1 MKKISASVIFVF
13 LFSASYI
20 CWGQINTA
28 SLTGLVTD
36 SSGAVMPEATVTLTN
51 TATNVSQ
58 STTTS
63 NVGYYIFPVV
73 QVGNYSLKVQKSG
86 FQTATSDLILDV
98 GQRGR
103 LDVPLKP
110 GGGTETVTVQG
121 DQVLLQTQE
130 AAPGSVI
137 ENAIIRDVPLSARNW
152 DDLLVQVA
160 GVQADRYTEQG
171 GGTASRR
178 TGGMNVHGVRSLANN
193 FVLDG
198 VDDNS
203 ISENVQELTTQSVR
217 PSVDAIQEF
226 RVSTDPYNA
235 ENGRAGGAL
244 VSVTTKSGTNGFHGV
259 AYEFLRNKIFDA
271 NDFFLNRAG
280 KPRPAHVQNQFG
292 ANLGGPVLK
301 NKMFFFFNYEGSRN
315 RLGTTRLTNVP
326 TANER
331 IGDFSSAAAMAN
343 GIKGGAYS
351 PLVDNVGNCM
361 GKGVAFPN
369 NQIPTRCLDP
379 VALKILNLVPG
390 PNTVP
395 ASGALDISNF
405 IRVPKIQDDGNSYV
419 GRVDYNLN
427 SANNVFVRYTL
438 NHRFRY
444 VPGAFGGIVDG
455 TGTSAFG
462 RLTMNSQ
469 GSAIGWTS
477 VISPTLVNDVHI
489 GWNRNYSV
497 ATQDP
502 FELNKASDF
511 VPGTPT
517 GALFDGGLPGI
528 VIQGRGGTP
537 VIADGSGLGRLGSP
551 DFLPKSQITNQ
562 FEWADSATLSHG
574 THEFKVGIDAHLP
587 MRNIFIDVPSLRGTI
602 TFDGQRSGIGLADF
616 LLGYPSAVALSN
628 PNRVDQRI
636 WMLSEFAQDSWK
648 MDPKLTLTLGLRY
661 DYATWPHDGANRMT
675 NLDPTT
681 GQTFTTANSP
691 YGNGLISPDRNNF
704 APRVGAIYQLTPN
717 TVIRSG
723 YGRFYQLF
731 DRNGSEDQLSENL
744 PWLVNNNVSATDK
757 TTTANGMIL
766 ANGFNLSLDPNSVDR
781 TKVRVRAIDV
791 HAQMPQVDQWNLG
804 IQHMLP
810 GNVVLTTDY
819 VGTKG
824 TYLAALLNLNQQF
837 FTAQGAPTGVIP
849 FPALGP
855 VEFRS
860 NVANSSYNGLE
871 MTAEKRYGN
880 GMSLHAAYTYS
891 HSIDNA
897 AEQLFSGGSNS
908 FMQNSR
914 DFTQQR
920 GSSDFDVRH
929 RLVFSYVFES
939 PFGPG
944 RKMLQ
949 SGIVSQVLRG
959 WRLSGLTAL
968 HSGRPFTMF
977 DAANNSAVSNRG
989 GLGNAV
995 ADCNGGNGSLPRD
1008 QQSVTRFFDT
1018 TQFAAPPA
1026 PRVLGNC
1033 RRNSLEGP
1041 NYSDVDF
1048 ALARSFN
1055 YFGNEQRSLE
1065 FRWEV
1070 FNALNTPQFGLPVH
1084 DVSNSSNGQITSLA
1098 GDPRVMQFALKF
1110 YF

>member
-1 MKKISASVIFVF
+1 MKGILAIAALLS
-13 LFSASYI
+13 FSCLGLA
-20 CWGQINTA
+20 QVNTA

-36 SSGAVMPEATVTLTN
+36 SSGAVVPDAAVTLTN
-51 TATNVSQ
+51 TDTNISQ
-58 STTTS
+58 TVNTS
-63 NVGYYIFPVV
+63 NVGYYVFPVLP
-73 QVGNYSLKVQKSG
+73 VGNYSLKIQKTG
-86 FQTATSDLILDV
+86 FQTGASDIRLDV

-103 LDVPLKP
+103 LDVQLKP
-110 GGGTETVTVQG
+110 GGATETVNVEAS
-121 DQVLLQTQE
+121 QVLLQTQE
-130 AAPGSVI
+130 AAPGTVI

-171 GGTASRR
+171 GGTASGR

-235 ENGRAGGAL
+235 ENGRAGGAM
-244 VSVTTKSGTNGFHGV
+244 VSVTTKSGSNQFHGV
-259 AYEFLRNKIFDA
+259 AYEFLRNKVFDA

-280 KPRPAHVQNQFG
+280 KARPAHVQNQFG
-292 ANLGGPVLK
+292 GAAGGPVIK
-301 NKMFFFFNYEGSRN
+301 NKLFFFFNYEGGRN

-326 TANER
+326 TASER
-331 IGDFSSAAAMAN
+331 IGDFSNAAAVAN

-351 PLVDNVGNCM
+351 KLVDNVGNCM

-369 NQIPTRCLDP
+369 NQIPSRCLDP
-379 VALKILNLVPG
+379 VAVKILGLVPL

-395 ASGALDISNF
+395 TSGALDISNF
-405 IRVPKIQDDGNSYV
+405 IRVPKIQDDANSYI
-419 GRVDYNLN
+419 GRADYNL
-427 SANNVFVRYTL
+427 SSTNNIFVRYTSTR
-438 NHRFRY
+438 RFRY

-462 RLTMNSQ
+462 RLTMNADSA
-469 GSAIGWTS
+469 AIGWTS
-477 VISPTLVNDVHI
+477 VISSTLVNDMHI

-497 ATQDP
+497 GSQDP
-502 FELNKASDF
+502 FGLNKASDY
-511 VPGTPT
+511 VPGAPA

-562 FEWADSATLSHG
+562 FEWIDSSTLSRG
-574 THEFKVGIDAHLP
+574 KHEFKLGVDAHVP
-587 MRNIFIDVPSLRGTI
+587 MRNIFLDVPSLRGTI

-628 PNRVDQRI
+628 PERVDQRI
-636 WMLSEFAQDSWK
+636 WMLSEFGQDSWK
-648 MDPKLTLTLGLRY
+648 IFPRLTLNLGLRY
-661 DYATWPHDGANRMT
+661 DYATWPHDAANRMS
-675 NLDPTT
+675 NLDTAT
-681 GQTFTTANSP
+681 GQTFTSANSP
-691 YGNGLISPDRNNF
+691 VGGALIEPDKNNF
-704 APRVGAIYQLTPN
+704 APRLGLVFQAAPN
-717 TVIRSG
+717 TVIRTG

-731 DRNGSEDQLSENL
+731 DRNGSEDQLALNL
-744 PWLVNNNVSATDK
+744 PFLVNNNVSATS
-757 TTTANGMIL
+757 TSTTANNMIL
-766 ANGFNLSLDPNSVDR
+766 ANGFNLSLDPNLVDR
-781 TKVRVRAIDV
+781 TKVRVRAIDD
-791 HAQMPQVDQWNLG
+791 HAQMPQLDQWNVGL
-804 IQHMLP
+804 QHMLP
-810 GNVVLTTDY
+810 HDLVVTADY

-837 FTAQGAPTGVIP
+837 FTAGGVPTGIIP
-849 FPALGP
+849 YPALGP
-855 VEFRS
+855 IEFRA
-860 NVANSSYNGLE
+860 NVANSSYHGLE
-871 MTAEKRYGN
+871 ISAEKRYAH
-880 GMSLHAAYTYS
+880 GMSFHAAYTYS

-908 FMQNSR
+908 FMQNAR

-944 RKMLQ
+944 HAMLT
-949 SGIVSQVLRG
+949 SGPLSQVLRG
-959 WRLSGLTAL
+959 WRLSGLTSL
-968 HSGRPFTMF
+968 HTGRPFTMF
-977 DAANNSAVSNRG
+977 NAANNSVVSNRG

-995 ADCNGGNGSLPRD
+995 ADCNGDGALPRD

-1018 TQFAAPPA
+1018 SLFSAPPA

-1033 RRNSLEGP
+1033 RRNSVVGP

-1048 ALARSFN
+1048 ALARTFHYLGGEQHSF
-1055 YFGNEQRSLE
+1055 E

-1084 DVSNSSNGQITSLA
+1084 DVSNSSVGQITSLA
-1098 GDPRVMQFALKF
+1098 GDPRVMQFALKI

>member
-1 MKKISASVIFVF
+1 MKRLCVRLAFALLLSTAYLAAQV
-13 LFSASYI
+13 
-20 CWGQINTA
+20 NTA

-36 SSGAVMPEATVTLTN
+36 SSGAVLPEAAVTLTN
-51 TATNVSQ
+51 TDTNVSQ
-58 STTTS
+58 SATTS
-63 NVGYYIFPVV
+63 SVGYYSFPVV
-73 QVGNYSLKVQKSG
+73 PVGNYSLKVQKSG
-86 FQTATSDLILDV
+86 FQTTTSDVRLEV

-103 LDVPLKP
+103 LDLSLKP
-110 GGGTETVTVQG
+110 GGGTEVVTVQG
-121 DQVLLQTQE
+121 EQVLLQTQE
-130 AAPGSVI
+130 AAPGTVI
-137 ENAIIRDVPLSARNW
+137 ENTIIRDVPLNARNW
-152 DDLLVQVA
+152 DDLIVQVA
-160 GVQADRYTEQG
+160 GVQGDRYTEQG
-171 GGTASRR
+171 GGTAAGR

-226 RVSTDPYNA
+226 KVSTDPYSA
-235 ENGRAGGAL
+235 ENGRAGGAM
-244 VSVTTKSGTNGFHGV
+244 VSVTTKGGSNQFHGA
-259 AYEFLRNKIFDA
+259 AYEFLRNKVFDA

-292 ANLGGPVLK
+292 AAVGGPVIK

-331 IGDFSSAAAMAN
+331 IGDFSTAAAVAN
-343 GIKGGAYS
+343 RISGGAYAT
-351 PLVDNVGNCM
+351 LVDRVGRCM
-361 GKGVAFPN
+361 GAGVAFPN
-369 NQIPTRCLDP
+369 NQIPSRCLDP
-379 VALKILNLVPG
+379 VAVKILGLVPG

-405 IRVPKIQDDGNSYV
+405 IRVPKIEDDGNSYI
-419 GRVDYNLN
+419 GRADYNVS
-427 SANNVFVRYTL
+427 SANNVFVRYTSTRRS
-438 NHRFRY
+438 RF

-462 RLTMNSQ
+462 RLTMNADAA
-469 GSAIGWTS
+469 AIGWTS
-477 VISPTLVNDVHI
+477 VISPTIVNDMHV

-502 FELNKASDF
+502 FGLNKASDF
-511 VPGTPT
+511 VPGAPS

-528 VIQGRGGTP
+528 VINGRGGTP
-537 VIADGSGLGRLGSP
+537 TIADGSGLGRLGSP

-562 FEWADSATLSHG
+562 FEWVDTATLSRG
-574 THEFKVGIDAHLP
+574 THEFKVGIDAHVP
-587 MRNIFIDVPSLRGTI
+587 MRNIFLDVPSLRGTL

-616 LLGYPSAVALSN
+616 LLGYPSAAALSN
-628 PNRVDQRI
+628 PARVDQRI

-648 MDPKLTLTLGLRY
+648 IWPKLTLNLGLRY
-661 DYATWPHDGANRMT
+661 DYATWPHDGANRMS
-675 NLDPTT
+675 NLDPST
-681 GQTFTTANSP
+681 GQTFTAANSP
-691 YGNGLISPDRNNF
+691 VGDYLIAPDRNNF
-704 APRVGAIYQLTPN
+704 APRVGVVYQLNPN
-717 TVIRSG
+717 TVVRSG
-723 YGRFYQLF
+723 YGRFYQVF
-731 DRNGSEDQLSENL
+731 DRNGSEDQLALNL
-744 PWLVNNNVSATDK
+744 PFLVNNNVSATS
-757 TTTANGMIL
+757 TSTTANNIIL

-781 TKVRVRAIDV
+781 TKVRVRAIDP
-791 HAQMPQVDQWNLG
+791 HAQMPQIDQWNLG
-804 IQHMLP
+804 VQRMLP
-810 GNVVLTTDY
+810 GNVVLTADY

-837 FTAQGAPTGVIP
+837 FTAQGAPTGVVP

-871 MTAEKRYGN
+871 FTAEKRYARGI
-880 GMSLHAAYTYS
+880 SFHAAYTYS

-908 FMQNSR
+908 FMQNAR

-920 GSSDFDVRH
+920 GSSDFDVRQ
-929 RLVFSYVFES
+929 RLVFSYVFEA

-944 RKMLQ
+944 HTMFQ
-949 SGIVSQVLRG
+949 SGPVSHILRG
-959 WRLSGLTAL
+959 WRLSGLTSL
-968 HSGRPFTMF
+968 HTGRPFTVF
-977 DAANNSAVSNRG
+977 NAANNSAVSNRG

-995 ADCNGGNGSLPRD
+995 ADCNGDAQLPRD
-1008 QQSVTRFFDT
+1008 QRLVTKFFDT
-1018 TQFAAPPA
+1018 SKFSAPGA

-1033 RRNSLEGP
+1033 RRNTVEGP

-1048 ALARSFN
+1048 ALARNFN

-1070 FNALNTPQFGLPVH
+1070 FNALNTPQFGIPVH
-1084 DVSNSSNGQITSLA
+1084 DVGNSSFGQITSLA

-1110 YF
+1110 TF

>member
-1 MKKISASVIFVF
+1 MKRTSALAV
-13 LFSASYI
+13 LLLASCVCI
-20 CWGQINTA
+20 AQINTA

-36 SSGAVMPEATVTLTN
+36 SSGAVVPDASVTLTN
-51 TATNVSQ
+51 TDTNVSQ
-58 STTTS
+58 TAATS
-63 NVGYYIFPVV
+63 NVGYYVFPVV
-73 QVGNYSLKVQKSG
+73 QVGHYSLKVQKSG
-86 FQTATSDLILDV
+86 FQTAISEVRLDV

-103 LDVPLKP
+103 LDVPLKA
-110 GGGTETVTVQG
+110 GGATETVTVQG

-171 GGTASRR
+171 GGTAAGR

-203 ISENVQELTTQSVR
+203 ISENVQELTTQAVR

-226 RVSTDPYNA
+226 RVSTDPYSA
-235 ENGRAGGAL
+235 ENGRAGGAM
-244 VSVTTKSGTNGFHGV
+244 VSVTTKSGNNQFHGV

-292 ANLGGPVLK
+292 AAVGGPVIK
-301 NKMFFFFNYEGSRN
+301 NKIFFFFNYEGSRN

-331 IGDFSSAAAMAN
+331 IGDFSTAAALAN
-343 GIKGGAYS
+343 NIKGGAYA
-351 PLVDNVGNCM
+351 PLVDRVGKCM
-361 GKGVAFPN
+361 GPGVAFPN
-369 NQIPTRCLDP
+369 NQIPSSCLDP
-379 VALKILNLVPG
+379 VAVKILGLVPL
-390 PNTVP
+390 PNTTP
-395 ASGALDISNF
+395 TSGALDISNF
-405 IRVPKIQDDGNSYV
+405 IRVPKIQDDANSYI
-419 GRVDYNLN
+419 GRADYNVS
-427 SANNVFVRYTL
+427 SANNVFVRYSSTR
-438 NHRFRY
+438 RFRY
-444 VPGAFGGIVDG
+444 VPGAFGGIIDG

-462 RLTMNSQ
+462 RLTMNADSA
-469 GSAIGWTS
+469 AIGWTS
-477 VISPTLVNDVHI
+477 VISSNLVNDMHV
-489 GWNRNYSV
+489 GWSRNYSV
-497 ATQDP
+497 GTQDP
-502 FELNKASDF
+502 FGQNKASDF

-517 GALFDGGLPGI
+517 GSLFDGGLPGI

-537 VIADGSGLGRLGSP
+537 VVADGSGLGRLGSP

-562 FEWADSATLSHG
+562 FEWIDSATLSRG
-574 THEFKVGIDAHLP
+574 THEFKLGVDAHVP
-587 MRNIFIDVPSLRGTI
+587 MRDIFLDVPSLRGTI

-628 PNRVDQRI
+628 PERIDQRI
-636 WMLSEFAQDSWK
+636 WMLSEFGQDTWK
-648 MDPKLTLTLGLRY
+648 IFPRLTLDLGLRY
-661 DYATWPHDGANRMT
+661 DYATWPHDASGHMT
-675 NLDPTT
+675 NLDTGT
-681 GQTFTTANSP
+681 GQTFTPANSP
-691 YGNGLISPDRNNF
+691 VGDYLIAPDRNNF
-704 APRVGAIYQLTPN
+704 APRVGVVFQAAPN
-717 TVIRSG
+717 TVIRTG
-723 YGRFYQLF
+723 YGRFYQVV
-731 DRNGSEDQLSENL
+731 DRNGSEDQLGLNL
-744 PWLVNNNVSATDK
+744 PFLVNNNVSATS
-757 TTTANGMIL
+757 TGTTANNMIL
-766 ANGFNLSLDPNSVDR
+766 ANGFNLSLDPNTVDR
-781 TKVRVRAIDV
+781 TKVRVRAIDD
-791 HAQMPQVDQWNLG
+791 HAQMPEIDQWNLG
-804 IQHMLP
+804 IQRMLP
-810 GNVVLTTDY
+810 GDMVVTADY

-837 FTAQGAPTGVIP
+837 FTAAGAATGVVP
-849 FPALGP
+849 YPALGP
-855 VEFRS
+855 VEFRA

-871 MTAEKRYGN
+871 ITAEKRYRH

-908 FMQNSR
+908 FMQNAR

-944 RKMLQ
+944 HTMLA
-949 SGIVSQVLRG
+949 SGFLSQILRG
-959 WRLSGLTAL
+959 WRLSGLTSL
-968 HSGRPFTMF
+968 HTGRPFTIF
-977 DAANNSAVSNRG
+977 DAANNSAVGNRG

-995 ADCNGGNGSLPRD
+995 ADCNGNGGLPGD

-1033 RRNSLEGP
+1033 RRNSVEGP

-1070 FNALNTPQFGLPVH
+1070 FNALNTPQFGLPSH
-1084 DVSNSSNGQITSLA
+1084 DVSSSSFGQITSLA

>member
-1 MKKISASVIFVF
+1 MKRIFALLVFTLLISVTYTAAQV
-13 LFSASYI
+13 
-20 CWGQINTA
+20 NTA

-36 SSGAVMPEATVTLTN
+36 SSGAVMPEAAVTLTN
-51 TATNVSQ
+51 TETNVSQ
-58 STTTS
+58 SASTS
-63 NVGYYIFPVV
+63 SVGYYSFPVV
-73 QVGNYSLKVQKSG
+73 PVGTYTLKVQKSG
-86 FQTATSDLILDV
+86 FQTTASEVRLEV

-103 LDVPLKP
+103 LDVSLKA
-110 GGGTETVTVQG
+110 GGGTEVVTVRAE
-121 DQVLLQTQE
+121 QVLLQTQE
-130 AAPGSVI
+130 AAPGTVI
-137 ENAIIRDVPLSARNW
+137 ENAIIRDVPLNARNW
-152 DDLLVQVA
+152 DDLIVQVA
-160 GVQADRYTEQG
+160 GVQGDRYTEQG
-171 GGTASRR
+171 GGTAAGR

-226 RVSTDPYNA
+226 KVSTDPYSA
-235 ENGRAGGAL
+235 ENGRAGGAM
-244 VSVTTKSGTNGFHGV
+244 VSVTTKSGSNQFHGAV
-259 AYEFLRNKIFDA
+259 YEFLRNKVFDA

-292 ANLGGPVLK
+292 GAAGGPVLK

-331 IGDFSSAAAMAN
+331 IGDFSTAAAVAN
-343 GIKGGAYS
+343 HISGGAYAT
-351 PLVDNVGNCM
+351 LVDRVGKCM
-361 GKGVAFPN
+361 GAGVAFPN

-379 VALKILNLVPG
+379 VAVKILGLVPG

-405 IRVPKIQDDGNSYV
+405 IRVPKIVDDGNSYI
-419 GRVDYNLN
+419 GRADYNVS
-427 SANNVFVRYTL
+427 SANNVFVRYSSTRRS
-438 NHRFRY
+438 RF

-462 RLTMNSQ
+462 RLTMNADSA
-469 GSAIGWTS
+469 AIGWTS
-477 VISPTLVNDVHI
+477 VISPTLVNDMHI

-502 FELNKASDF
+502 FGLNKASDF
-511 VPGTPT
+511 VPGAPT

-528 VIQGRGGTP
+528 VVNGRGGTP
-537 VIADGSGLGRLGSP
+537 TLADGSGLGRLGSP

-562 FEWADSATLSHG
+562 FEWIDSATISRG
-574 THEFKVGIDAHLP
+574 THEFKFGIDAHVP
-587 MRNIFIDVPSLRGTI
+587 MRNIFLDVPSLRGTL
-602 TFDGQRSGIGLADF
+602 TFDGQRTGIGLADF

-628 PNRVDQRI
+628 PDRVDQRI

-648 MDPKLTLTLGLRY
+648 IWPKLTLSLGLRY
-661 DYATWPHDGANRMT
+661 DYATWPHDGANRMA
-675 NLDPTT
+675 NLDPAT
-681 GQTFTTANSP
+681 GQTFTPANSP
-691 YGNGLISPDRNNF
+691 VGDALIAPDRNNF
-704 APRVGAIYQLTPN
+704 APRVGAVYQLTPN
-717 TVIRSG
+717 TVVRSG
-723 YGRFYQLF
+723 YGRFYQVF
-731 DRNGSEDQLSENL
+731 DRNGSEDQLALNL
-744 PWLVNNNVSATDK
+744 PFLVNNNVSATS
-757 TTTANGMIL
+757 TSTTANNIIL
-766 ANGFNLSLDPNSVDR
+766 ANGFNLSLDPNLVDR
-781 TKVRVRAIDV
+781 TKVRVRAIDM
-791 HAQMPQVDQWNLG
+791 HAQMPQLDQWNLG
-804 IQHMLP
+804 VQKLLP
-810 GNVVLTTDY
+810 GNVVLTADY
-819 VGTKG
+819 IGTKG

-849 FPALGP
+849 FTALGP
-855 VEFRS
+855 IEFRS

-871 MTAEKRYGN
+871 ITAEKRYARGI
-880 GMSLHAAYTYS
+880 SFHAAYTYS

-908 FMQNSR
+908 FMQNAR

-944 RKMLQ
+944 HTMFQ
-949 SGIVSQVLRG
+949 SGPISHVLRG

-968 HSGRPFTMF
+968 HTGRPFTVF
-977 DAANNSAVSNRG
+977 NAANNSAVSNRG

-995 ADCNGGNGSLPRD
+995 ADCNGDAELSRD
-1008 QQSVTRFFDT
+1008 QRLVTKFFDT
-1018 TQFAAPPA
+1018 SKFSAPLA

-1033 RRNSLEGP
+1033 RRNTVEGP

-1048 ALARSFN
+1048 ALARNFN

-1084 DVSNSSNGQITSLA
+1084 DVGSSSFGQITSLA

-1110 YF
+1110 TF